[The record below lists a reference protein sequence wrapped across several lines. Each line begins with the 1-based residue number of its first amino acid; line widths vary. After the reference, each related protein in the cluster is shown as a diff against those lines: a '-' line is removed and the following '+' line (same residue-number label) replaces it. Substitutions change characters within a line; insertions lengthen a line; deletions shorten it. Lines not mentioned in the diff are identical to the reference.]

1 MLNIKLL
8 SEIANS
14 YMSNCETINKTVA
27 LENSLITINES
38 IVGLENLKKHLKNN
52 YENLSIANIL
62 SLCLSISEYTKSINE
77 TINYFESLK
86 WLIW

>member
-8 SEIANS
+8 TEIANS
-14 YMSNCETINKTVA
+14 YMSNYETITKTVA

-38 IVGLENLKKHLKNN
+38 IIALENLKKNLKNDR
-52 YENLSIANIL
+52 EKLSVANML

-77 TINYFESLK
+77 TINYFEALK
-86 WLIW
+86 

>member
-86 WLIW
+86 

>member
-38 IVGLENLKKHLKNN
+38 IVGLENLKKNLKNN

-86 WLIW
+86 